1 MTFAMMTRRTAIA
14 ATVSGLAALGRTMDD
29 AGAQHEMES
38 FQLPAPR
45 GRADQTM
52 DVFFHKPADVGASAS
67 VLVVMHGNGRNARS
81 YLRAW
86 TALADRAGIVVL
98 VPHFSRDLLPDSRD
112 YNQGGMF
119 DGSGAMKPRE
129 AWSFNIVERVFDAY
143 KARFGSNR
151 SSYSF
156 YGHSAGSQF
165 VHRFLLMMPDAR
177 VDRSVAANAGFY
189 TMPDFAQTYP
199 YGARNASLTEKDFRR
214 WFGRPMTIL
223 LGDRDID
230 PEHVDLVRTA
240 EANLQGPH
248 RLARGEA
255 FYAAAQ
261 REAQRIGSGL
271 SWNKVIVPGVDH
283 SNGRMAPAA
292 ARILFG

>member
-1 MTFAMMTRRTAIA
+1 MMTRRVAITAMA
-14 ATVSGLAALGRTMDD
+14 SGLAALSLRPEEAD
-29 AGAQHEMES
+29 AQNVLER

-52 DVFFHKPADVGASAS
+52 DVFFHKPADVGANAP
-67 VLVVMHGNGRNARS
+67 VLFVMHGNGRNARS

-86 TALADRAGIVVL
+86 TTLADRAGFVVL
-98 VPHFSRDLLPDSRD
+98 APHFSRELFSNSRD
-112 YNQGGMF
+112 YNQGELF
-119 DGSGAMKPRE
+119 DASGAIKPR
-129 AWSFNIVERVFDAY
+129 ANWSFSIVEQVFDAY
-143 KARFGSNR
+143 KKQFGSNR
-151 SSYSF
+151 NTYSL

-189 TMPDFAQTYP
+189 TMPDLEQTYP
-199 YGARNASLTEKDFRR
+199 YGGRGISLTQADFRQ
-214 WFGRPMTIL
+214 WFNRRMTIL
-223 LGDRDID
+223 LGDQDID

-255 FYAAAQ
+255 FYSAAQ
-261 REAQRIGSGL
+261 REAARLGTNL
-271 SWNKVIVPGVDH
+271 NWNKVIVPGVDH
-283 SNGRMAPAA
+283 NNGRMAPAA